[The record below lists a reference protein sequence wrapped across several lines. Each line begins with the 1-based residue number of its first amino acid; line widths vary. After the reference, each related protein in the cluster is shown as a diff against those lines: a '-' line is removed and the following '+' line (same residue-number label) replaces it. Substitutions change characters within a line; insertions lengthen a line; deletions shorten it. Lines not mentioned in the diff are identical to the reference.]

1 MKPTKILR
9 TIEYHLGL
17 KPCESPIIKEDRKYL
32 EDIGAAGATI
42 RMEGWKRAKILV
54 ENKKILYVVAEE
66 LTHFID
72 TENSKKSPVENDK
85 DFFYNQ
91 ALIEALGYY
100 GSKIITPRRKS
111 FRVRK
116 RLKKNIAEKDWRALK
131 NAHMVNYKLQ
141 TAWHEIGY
149 DLGERVYNYVQKTGN
164 KEPAIALI
172 IKNRQNEKPFEVYK
186 KILEEVTR

>member
-9 TIEYHLGL
+9 TIESHLDLGL
-17 KPCESPIIKEDRKYL
+17 CYIPNIKEDRKYL

-42 RMEGWKRAKILV
+42 RIEGEKRAIILV
-54 ENKKILYVVAEE
+54 ENKKDIYVLAEE

-72 TENSKKSPVENDK
+72 TENAKRRPVKNDE

-91 ALIEALGYY
+91 ALMEALGYY
-100 GSKIITPRRKS
+100 GSKIILPEREP

-116 RLKKNIAEKDWRALK
+116 RLKKNIAEKDWESLK
-131 NAHMVNYKLQ
+131 KAYTVRYKLQ

-149 DLGERVYNYVQKTGN
+149 DLGEKIYNYVQKTGK
-164 KEPAIALI
+164 KEPALSLI
-172 IKNRQNEKPFEVYK
+172 IKNRQKEKPFEVYK
-186 KILEEVTR
+186 KILEKVTR